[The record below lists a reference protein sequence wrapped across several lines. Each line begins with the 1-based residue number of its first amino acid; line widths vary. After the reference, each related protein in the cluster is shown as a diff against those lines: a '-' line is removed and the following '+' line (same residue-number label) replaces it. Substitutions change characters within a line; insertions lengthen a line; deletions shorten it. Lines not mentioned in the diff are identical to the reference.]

1 MTGCPGQELS
11 NSYKEVLVTSALRYV
26 RTQGYVVSLTGSQ
39 FKRTYIL
46 AILVFCL
53 NILVSKKIVF
63 RHLREAMQGVV
74 IKLSD
79 PGDAC
84 ISLSGFSES

>member
-1 MTGCPGQELS
+1 MIGCPGQELS

-46 AILVFCL
+46 AI
-53 NILVSKKIVF
+53 
-63 RHLREAMQGVV
+63 
-74 IKLSD
+74 
-79 PGDAC
+79 
-84 ISLSGFSES
+84 